1 VLKMKVT
8 QRGGAGPASKA
19 VRAAAIAAATDV
31 VRSWHDQYLPG
42 HFTLEA
48 VGKYG
53 YQPRKGDNEPPRILV
68 QRTAPSGQTYRTY
81 RSNPHYSWRKRRQKG
96 HNKPL
101 VWSGQSERAAKQ
113 SVKLSARKTKGD
125 EIKATAAMSLASY
138 FYAYRKDLG
147 QPDKAD
153 ELTRVTPGEVLSLQ
167 GIYQTSFD
175 ANLTALT
182 AAADRAAAQ
191 TIA

>member
-1 VLKMKVT
+1 
-8 QRGGAGPASKA
+8 
-19 VRAAAIAAATDV
+19 V

-42 HFTLEA
+42 HFTLEGRRQVRLPA
-48 VGKYG
+48 AEGR
-53 YQPRKGDNEPPRILV
+53 QRAAAHPCPAPPR
-68 QRTAPSGQTYRTY
+68 SGQTYRTY

-101 VWSGQSERAAKQ
+101 VWSGHIGAGGQAIREALGPQDQGRRRDQSHG
-113 SVKLSARKTKGD
+113 GD
-125 EIKATAAMSLASY
+125 DEVATTSTQ
-138 FYAYRKDLG
+138 FRKDLG

-182 AAADRAAAQ
+182 AAADRGAVQ